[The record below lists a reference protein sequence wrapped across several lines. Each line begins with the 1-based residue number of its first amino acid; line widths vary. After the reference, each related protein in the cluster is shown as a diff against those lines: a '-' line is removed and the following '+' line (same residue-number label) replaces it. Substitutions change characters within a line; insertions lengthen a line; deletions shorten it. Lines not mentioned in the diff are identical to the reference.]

1 LPTVCGGC
9 YLSTSIWLSH
19 KSYLHM
25 NGQPIAAHAMS
36 SGQQPGP
43 TAQQPVVSTSTASS
57 IPASLIPQAPSR
69 AFTRTQSSLRVSQLR
84 PLSPERSSA
93 PPAIAALPD
102 STADRLPGR
111 VNDDSQVLGQSPGM
125 TAGQRMSRGH
135 AVPVI
140 PQWVP
145 PHPTFSGVKQSGSR
159 AVDAG
164 SYGPSDVRKRLFE
177 KPSR

>member
-1 LPTVCGGC
+1 
-9 YLSTSIWLSH
+9 
-19 KSYLHM
+19 M

-43 TAQQPVVSTSTASS
+43 KAQQPVVSTSTASS

-125 TAGQRMSRGH
+125 TAGQRMSRDH

-145 PHPTFSGVKQSGSR
+145 PRPTFSGVKQSGSR
-159 AVDAG
+159 SVDAG

>member
-1 LPTVCGGC
+1 MAERQPT
-9 YLSTSIWLSH
+9 
-19 KSYLHM
+19 
-25 NGQPIAAHAMS
+25 AAHTMS

-43 TAQQPVVSTSTASS
+43 TVQQPDVDTSTASS

-69 AFTRTQSSLRVSQLR
+69 AFTRTQSSLRASQLR

-93 PPAIAALPD
+93 PPAIAAQPD
-102 STADRLPGR
+102 PTADRLPRR
-111 VNDDSQVLGQSPGM
+111 VNNDSQVLGGSPGM
-125 TAGQRMSRGH
+125 TAGQRMNRDH
-135 AVPVI
+135 TVPVI

-159 AVDAG
+159 SLDAG
-164 SYGPSDVRKRLFE
+164 SFGPSGVRKRLFE

>member
-1 LPTVCGGC
+1 MVERQPT
-9 YLSTSIWLSH
+9 
-19 KSYLHM
+19 
-25 NGQPIAAHAMS
+25 AAHTMS

-43 TAQQPVVSTSTASS
+43 TVQQPDVDTSAASS

-69 AFTRTQSSLRVSQLR
+69 AFTRTQSSLRVRQLR

-102 STADRLPGR
+102 PTADRLPRR
-111 VNDDSQVLGQSPGM
+111 VNNINQVLGQSPGM
-125 TAGQRMSRGH
+125 AAGQRVSRDH

-145 PHPTFSGVKQSGSR
+145 PHPTFSRVKQSGSR
-159 AVDAG
+159 SVDAG
-164 SYGPSDVRKRLFE
+164 SSGPSDVRKCLFE